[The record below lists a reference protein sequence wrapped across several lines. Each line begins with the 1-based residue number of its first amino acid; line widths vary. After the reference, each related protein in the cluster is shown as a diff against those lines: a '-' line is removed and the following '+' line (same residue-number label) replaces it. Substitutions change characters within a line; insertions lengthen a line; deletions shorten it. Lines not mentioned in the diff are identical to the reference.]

1 MLLNVEE
8 CLERYGSFYGI
19 AKRVRSGELVKLERG
34 LYSDTD
40 EYVSGER
47 RVAKKHPAAVFT
59 MESAFLFHGLADVVP
74 DRHSLATPA
83 RSAALADPRV
93 RQWYVPAGTL
103 DVGRTELEWAGA
115 KLPVYD
121 LERSLVELMRNRNKV
136 PYDYYKEVLNAFR
149 ANLDRLYPA
158 KLDDYLAFFPRRDA
172 LSAALEREVF

>member
-59 MESAFLFHGLADVVP
+59 MEGSCASATTSSPRG
-74 DRHSLATPA
+74 S
-83 RSAALADPRV
+83 SAAASGTT
-93 RQWYVPAGTL
+93 AGCSSY
-103 DVGRTELEWAGA
+103 R
-115 KLPVYD
+115 
-121 LERSLVELMRNRNKV
+121 
-136 PYDYYKEVLNAFR
+136 
-149 ANLDRLYPA
+149 
-158 KLDDYLAFFPRRDA
+158 PRR
-172 LSAALEREVF
+172 

>member
-59 MESAFLFHGLADVVP
+59 MESAFLFHGLSVP
-74 DRHSLATPA
+74 LELE
-83 RSAALADPRV
+83 ALAADRAQALV
-93 RQWYVPAGTL
+93 DDAGEVAVGL
-103 DVGRTELEWAGA
+103 EDGVIDVIQLGSVVEVDGLRR
-115 KLPVYD
+115 
-121 LERSLVELMRNRNKV
+121 LERGHVPPDVEVEELR
-136 PYDYYKEVLNAFR
+136 
-149 ANLDRLYPA
+149 RL
-158 KLDDYLAFFPRRDA
+158 
-172 LSAALEREVF
+172 

>member
-59 MESAFLFHGLADVVP
+59 MESAFLFHGLSDVVP
-74 DRHSLATPA
+74 DRHSLATPRVPP
-83 RSAALADPRV
+83 RSPTRACGSGTSRRGRWTSGGRSWNGPGRSCPSTTWSV
-93 RQWYVPAGTL
+93 RSW
-103 DVGRTELEWAGA
+103 
-115 KLPVYD
+115 
-121 LERSLVELMRNRNKV
+121 S
-136 PYDYYKEVLNAFR
+136 
-149 ANLDRLYPA
+149 
-158 KLDDYLAFFPRRDA
+158 
-172 LSAALEREVF
+172 